1 MKKLILSA
9 AIIAGLFSVNKLNA
23 QQTQTDPNPP
33 VMKFEKDT
41 IDYGTIAYG
50 SDGNR
55 YFDFINAGNEP
66 LIIKEVHSSC
76 GCVVATW
83 TIECLVATSPKE
95 PIQPGQSGRIKAHY
109 DTQRVGI
116 FFKTITISS
125 NANPSIKVI
134 YLKGT
139 VLAQSVQTNVKV
151 K

>member
-1 MKKLILSA
+1 MKNLILTTVLMSC
-9 AIIAGLFSVNKLNA
+9 LFSVCQLNA
-23 QQTQTDPNPP
+23 QTDLNAP

-41 IDYGTIAYG
+41 VDYGTIAYG
-50 SDGNR
+50 SDGYR
-55 YFDFINAGNEP
+55 YFNFINAGNEP

-76 GCVVATW
+76 GCVVARW

-109 DTQRVGI
+109 DTQRTGK

-125 NANPSIKVI
+125 NANPSVKVI

-139 VLAQSVQTNVKV
+139 VLAQLASTSPKAN
-151 K
+151 